1 MNIGTLSMNTI
12 TKELCKKVKFYREK
26 MGLTQEELSE
36 KLSINFRSLSLIE
49 RGVNFVSA
57 KTLENLCKIFEVKP
71 SSLFNFNCYEEN
83 PKNVKTAINNIIEN
97 NQDKLDL
104 IYKLLKAMSE

>member
-1 MNIGTLSMNTI
+1 MNTI
-12 TKELCKKVKFYREK
+12 TKELGRKIKYYREK

-49 RGVNFVSA
+49 RGVNFVSS
-57 KTLENLCKIFEVKP
+57 KTLENLCKVFKIKP
-71 SSLFNFNCYEEN
+71 SSLFDFNCWEEN
-83 PKNVKTAINNIIEN
+83 PKDVKGAIEN
-97 NQDKLDL
+97 ILENNPDKLEL